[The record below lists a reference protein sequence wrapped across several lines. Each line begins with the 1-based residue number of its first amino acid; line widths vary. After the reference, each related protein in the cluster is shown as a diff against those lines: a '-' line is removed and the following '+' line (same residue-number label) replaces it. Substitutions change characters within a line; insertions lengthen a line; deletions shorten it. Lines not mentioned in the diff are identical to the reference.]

1 MSNICPNGRH
11 AQLLCYKNLL
21 SMFGL
26 QIIDALG
33 FRVFFRLLRFP
44 FFSEAQ

>member
-1 MSNICPNGRH
+1 MSDIYPNDRH
-11 AQLLCYKNLL
+11 AQLLCYKNSL

-33 FRVFFRLLRFP
+33 FR
-44 FFSEAQ
+44 